1 MSGTLYIVATPIGNL
16 DDMTVRA
23 ADVLGKVE
31 RVAAEDTRRTGRLL
45 KRIGA
50 TARQISYH
58 DHNAE
63 RRIPALLEIL
73 REGGDVA
80 LVSDAG
86 TPTISDPGFK
96 LVRAAAAEEIPVVP
110 IPGASAAMTALC
122 ASGLAT
128 DRFHFLGFLPVKKG
142 KATRLLEEVADLRAT
157 LVLYVSPYKL
167 GSTLPLLVDVLGDRP
182 ACLCRE
188 LTKIHETFD
197 RRPLSALAEHY
208 SEGKVKGEI
217 TLVIGRPE
225 RAPKRAR

>member
-16 DDMTVRA
+16 GDLTLRA
-23 ADVLGKVE
+23 AEVLRTVD

-45 KRIGA
+45 KHVESGV
-50 TARQISYH
+50 RQVSYH

-63 RRIPALLEIL
+63 RRIPQLLALLEDG
-73 REGGDVA
+73 RDVA

-96 LVRAAAAEEIPVVP
+96 LVRAAAADGIPVVP
-110 IPGASAAMTALC
+110 IPGASAAMAAL
-122 ASGLAT
+122 SGAGLPT
-128 DRFHFLGFLPVKKG
+128 DRFHFLGFLPVKRG
-142 KATRLLEEVADLRAT
+142 KATRLLQQVAELDST

-167 GSTLPLLVDVLGDRP
+167 SSTLALLLEVLGDRP

-188 LTKIHETFD
+188 LTKLHETFD
-197 RRPLSALAEHY
+197 RRDLALLADHFRER
-208 SEGKVKGEI
+208 KVKGEI

-225 RAPKRAR
+225 RSKNRGR